1 MLDFSGSFSQVS
13 LTNTNIFFQGVNACS
28 TSFSRYERGRL
39 KNKLCCSR
47 CVQHI
52 TEIEFHWYSPGRRTL
67 HPRSIYSLTSTCN
80 WLRGPSPLLMKAAEK
95 VRNEGADDFPIPS
108 PHLPSFSL
116 YSTCVFPLSEFA
128 LCRSL
133 FFPPTPVCSSVFR
146 FASFRFSQ
154 TKCRSSSPQVHH
166 RENLGCLKPNAHH
179 VSTTA
184 RTESHWVSVNAK
196 AALLI
201 N

>member
-133 FFPPTPVCSSVFR
+133 FFPPRLSVPL
-146 FASFRFSQ
+146 FSGL
-154 TKCRSSSPQVHH
+154 QV
-166 RENLGCLKPNAHH
+166 LGLVRQNAEAA
-179 VSTTA
+179 A
-184 RTESHWVSVNAK
+184 RRCITGKTLGV
-196 AALLI
+196 
-201 N
+201 